1 METDNEGRDQ
11 FCAWHRTDLD
21 LHCHVMPHE
30 HYCLERFSIARK
42 LIGGTLGY
50 VTLQIDGAKTEIC

>member
-1 METDNEGRDQ
+1 MTTDTKDPDQ
-11 FCAWHRTDLD
+11 FCGKHRTDLG
-21 LHCHVMPHE
+21 LHCPVMPHE

-50 VTLQIDGAKTEIC
+50 VTLQIDGAKLEIC